1 MNQLCI
7 MHWMISIVISICI
20 NTYSSIITHR
30 QAYDDRHSGER
41 DMTLRLDDLGGDT
54 RPTRNRYG
62 KPRRPPDFMAF
73 VLLALTICTTALAQ
87 LSVSTSSLPLTVAL
101 PPLNT
106 STQAYDLSITSAS
119 PITSLYLTLS
129 ICSVGSNT
137 SIIPAV
143 LVALDPE
150 NFDIDENSVPD
161 RTSGGVEKANEKAR
175 GADVWALAWDKG
187 FANWTYVDDEGADSV
202 VMRIGFAEG
211 MEVSEGN
218 VLLQLGA
225 SVEGRSTNSCT
236 NTMLTCR
243 TSTSCIDNDAISRRH
258 DFYSIT
264 IILPTS
270 PGFTSDSTKLSKLHT
285 SPRIHDHTATTR
297 FQFPQLRVVGTT
309 KRFFS
314 SSKWARQFSLCRAR
328 CKCHDWQYCS

>member
-1 MNQLCI
+1 
-7 MHWMISIVISICI
+7 
-20 NTYSSIITHR
+20 
-30 QAYDDRHSGER
+30 
-41 DMTLRLDDLGGDT
+41 MTLRLDDLGPNA
-54 RPTRNRYG
+54 RPARNRYV

-150 NFDIDENSVPD
+150 NFDIDENSVSD
-161 RTSGGVEKANEKAR
+161 RASGGVEKANRKAR

-211 MEVSEGN
+211 EEVSEGN
-218 VLLQLGA
+218 VVIQLGA
-225 SVEGRSTNSCT
+225 SVEGRSIDSCT

-243 TSTSCIDNDAISRRH
+243 TSTSCIDNDAISWGH

-285 SPRIHDHTATTR
+285 SPCTHVPTATTR
-297 FQFPQLRVVGTT
+297 FQFPQLRVVGSTE
-309 KRFFS
+309 RFFS
-314 SSKWARQFSLCRAR
+314 SSKWARQFPLCRAR